1 MAVKKKG
8 KLSGLNKKNQD
19 PESPA
24 AAPGLG
30 IPDSLSQLWLAGL
43 GALAKAQTE
52 GPKLLEALIAEGS
65 RVQKGEK
72 TSAQAVLG
80 GLEKAR
86 VGLASGSDKVR
97 KQASVDWDN
106 LENIFRDRVGKA
118 LLQLGVPSASD
129 AAGMAKEI
137 EALKKRISALEAA
150 SAKKPK
156 GITPAKAKSSG
167 STPA

>member
-19 PESPA
+19 LESPA
-24 AAPGLG
+24 NVPGFSL
-30 IPDSLSQLWLAGL
+30 PDSFSHLWLAGL

-52 GPKLLEALIAEGS
+52 GPRLLEALIAEGT

-72 TSAQAVLG
+72 TGAQAVLG

-86 VGLASGSDKVR
+86 DSLASGSSKVR
-97 KQASVDWDN
+97 KQASVDWDS
-106 LENIFRDRVGKA
+106 LEHIFRDRVGKA
-118 LLQLGVPSASD
+118 LLQLGVPSAND
-129 AAGMAKEI
+129 AAGMAEEI

-150 SAKKPK
+150 
-156 GITPAKAKSSG
+156 PAKTPKKTTRGKAKPSG